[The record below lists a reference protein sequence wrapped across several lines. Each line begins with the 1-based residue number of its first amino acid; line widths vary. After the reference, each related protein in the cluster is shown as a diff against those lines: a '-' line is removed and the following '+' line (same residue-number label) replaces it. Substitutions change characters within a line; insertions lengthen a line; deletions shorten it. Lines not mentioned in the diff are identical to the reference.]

1 MKDLVAEDFEK
12 VLFSAF
18 KRKEKE
24 GKEIVLGT
32 DFASELQMETGK
44 TVSSLSKS
52 ELEALKEAI
61 NTLENQGIIRYEDIN
76 RLGGRFLKGINFE
89 SWYRNM
95 EGSELGA
102 QAFQVNVSAQ
112 SINAPMAIGG
122 RDVHQQVTDTKE
134 LMKVLERLI
143 EKPDK
148 GETLLKRLKESLNSG
163 EITTITEFVSQLVS
177 LARSFGLG

>member
-32 DFASELQMETGK
+32 DFAFELQMKTGK
-44 TVSSLSKS
+44 TVSSLSES
-52 ELEALKEAI
+52 ELEALAI
-61 NTLENQGIIRYEDIN
+61 NTLENQGVIRYENIN
-76 RLGGRFLKGINFE
+76 RLEGRFLKGINFE

-112 SINAPMAIGG
+112 SINAPVAIGG
-122 RDVHQQVTDTKE
+122 RDVHQQVADTKE
-134 LMKVLERLI
+134 LMRVLERLI

-148 GETLLKRLKESLNSG
+148 GETLLKKLKDSLNSG
-163 EITTITEFVSQLVS
+163 EITTITEFVNQLVS
-177 LARSFGLG
+177 LARSLGLG